1 MPESIKKYL
10 IIISAVFGLGGSIAT
25 SELRMPSPIP
35 TLSSSTLDYHLS
47 PGQKMTVTLTHR
59 IDDRSE
65 NTVCDPSQSGAV
77 PGFLATAFLY
87 SPTNDSEQEETNT
100 TEPAQQIP
108 PDNTLPGDSSE
119 AATEA
124 SNLKWTSFHHPTEE
138 SSGMVGN
145 SSEIEDNCA
154 QREWID
160 YGCPIWA
167 EAHWNSLLE
176 MSLYRNC
183 IYTHRYVVENISEEI
198 QIGELHLHSM
208 LDVYNYDNEG
218 KHLFPVGQ
226 YFMNAEIGNYFY

>member
-10 IIISAVFGLGGSIAT
+10 IITSAVFGIGGSLAT
-25 SELRMPSPIP
+25 SELRLPTQIP
-35 TLSSSTLDYHLS
+35 TLSSSAVDYHLH
-47 PGQKMTVTLTHR
+47 PGQKMTIRVTHR

-65 NTVCDPSQSGAV
+65 STVCDPSYSGAV

-87 SPTNDSEQEETNT
+87 SPSNDSEQEDTNT
-100 TEPAQQIP
+100 TETAQQTSP
-108 PDNTLPGDSSE
+108 ENTLPSDSSAE
-119 AATEA
+119 ATET
-124 SNLKWTSFHHPTEE
+124 SNLKWTSFHHPTEQ
-138 SSGMVGN
+138 SSGMVGS
-145 SSEIEDNCA
+145 SSEIEDDCA

-183 IYTHRYVVENISEEI
+183 IYTHRYIVENISEEI

-208 LDVYNYDNEG
+208 FDVYNYDNDG
-218 KHLFPVGQ
+218 KILFPTGR
-226 YFMNAEIGNYFY
+226 YFMDAEIGNYFY